1 MIVDSADGFEALPL
15 FDAGDDVLTFEFKI
29 NLLAPADGEKL
40 IARGQVV

>member
-1 MIVDSADGFEALPL
+1 MIVDSAGGFEALPL
-15 FDAGDDVLTFEFKI
+15 FDTGVGVLIVEFKI